1 MPHRETRAFDGNII
15 LTGFMGTGKSSV
27 GRLLAARLG
36 FTFVDTDAV
45 IENRCG
51 QAIHEIFRDRG
62 EPAFR
67 AMEAALAE
75 ELGAGDRQVIAT
87 GGRMMLDSANAA
99 ALSRHGRVF
108 CLWATPEEIL
118 DRLSGTG
125 TAVRPLLEGSDPE
138 ARIRA
143 LFEER
148 RAGYAQFIPVTTSG
162 KTLFAVVEALLAI
175 LNVPSA

>member
-1 MPHRETRAFDGNII
+1 MTQHETRPPHGNII

-45 IENRCG
+45 IESRCG

-67 AMEAALAE
+67 ALEAALAE

-99 ALSRHGRVF
+99 ALSRDGLIF

-118 DRLSGTG
+118 ERLSGPS
-125 TAVRPLLEGSDPE
+125 TAVRPLLEGPDSE
-138 ARIRA
+138 ARLRSLYA
-143 LFEER
+143 ER
-148 RAGYAQFIPVTTSG
+148 RAGYAQFTPVTTSG
-162 KTLFAVVEALLAI
+162 KTLTAVVEALLAM
-175 LNVPSA
+175 LNIPPA